1 MLKLLKDKVEK
12 KILTSI
18 KDRVVHGKMLKEEVP
33 RISPITKKLIEQIN
47 LSKEILSRNVQ
58 NWIKDTKLSNQVSQ
72 QIPLK

>member
-1 MLKLLKDKVEK
+1 
-12 KILTSI
+12 
-18 KDRVVHGKMLKEEVP
+18 MLKEEVP